1 MIRILALLLILFCCG
16 QLQAQQLD
24 DLKNGNT
31 FFILFE
37 EDAFSQKMKTLPK
50 ILEPIF
56 YTFYYQKKN
65 SNEKTPYS
73 FIFSYHKFKLLEDV
87 AANKQ
92 TISFRV
98 HKSFLKKN
106 KKLILSKSD
115 IDALGE
121 YRIIQLFKYKRKH
134 IFLIDK
140 AETIGDQILIR
151 QVKFNFQA
159 YE

>member
-37 EDAFSQKMKTLPK
+37 DDAFSQKMKTLPK
-50 ILEPIF
+50 KLEPIF
-56 YTFYYQKKN
+56 YTFFYQKKN
-65 SNEKTPYS
+65 SSEKASYS
-73 FIFSYHKFKLLEDV
+73 FRFSYHKFNNYEDIIN
-87 AANKQ
+87 NKQ
-92 TISFRV
+92 TMKFRV

-106 KKLILSKSD
+106 KHLILSKKD
-115 IDALGE
+115 IDKLGE
-121 YRIIQLFKYKRKH
+121 YAIIQLFKNKRKH
-134 IFLIDK
+134 LFMIDK
-140 AETIGDQILIR
+140 SETKDNQILIR
-151 QVKFNFQA
+151 EVIFDFDA